1 MQRYEFFSIFVP
13 HNHMNMKQNLAQRNM
28 WNIAGKAG
36 LALGGL
42 SAAYLLATQLT
53 SQAGMSGMVTA
64 ALNTLLWIIKFG
76 GCIWLMVYFMKKFAA
91 ENPEADNSATFRAG
105 SAMALLSALVYAAFT
120 FANVAFLFP
129 DLFTEQMNTVMQQMT
144 PMLDSN
150 TTAEIERIAQNL
162 PQLTFFSNLIYC
174 TLYGTILSFIL
185 SRSIPGRDPFADYKP
200 EDQ

>member
-1 MQRYEFFSIFVP
+1 ME
-13 HNHMNMKQNLAQRNM
+13 QNVTQRNM

-42 SAAYLLATQLT
+42 SAAYLLLTQLT
-53 SQAGMSGMVTA
+53 GQSGLPAFVSVIINM
-64 ALNTLLWIIKFG
+64 LLWAVKFG
-76 GCIWLMVYFMKKFAA
+76 GCIWLMMFYMKKYSS
-91 ENPEADNSATFRAG
+91 ENPEVTNSGTFHLG
-105 SAMALLSALVYAAFT
+105 IAMAFLSALVYSAFS

-129 DLFTEQMNTVMQQMT
+129 DMFTEQMDMLMQQMA

-150 TTAEIERIAQNL
+150 TTSEIEKTMQNL

-174 TLYGTILSFIL
+174 FIYGTILSFAL
-185 SRSIPGRDPFADYKP
+185 SRAIPSKDPFADYKP